1 MQVQFLT
8 AEILKWHTE
17 QQERSNHYRENSAM
31 QQFRGSGAQA
41 RAAAA
46 PRAGVPGLLGPGG
59 VGGLGGGLGGLG
71 GVGGGGVPRHDGSAV
86 DPRSKM
92 AGLHGEEEGPLDD
105 AERVAVRRRNLC
117 FAAPQPSGRAPRAGL
132 PIFQSARRAL
142 SIRRNLSNRDH
153 HDSVRRR
160 PATVRVNGAPPPL
173 SKGGALKVDV
183 SKMSKEEA
191 AREGEKLAREA
202 ARRAARR
209 AATRAPRSRRPRR
222 RRRRSTWRTSA
233 IAQEQ
238 VEMDAQR
245 VAQVARRAAVAREA
259 AQAARRRRQPV
270 FNVNEH
276 EGRTRGGS
284 RRRRRRRRPRAA
296 ASAVPP
302 SSERVDVAHAA
313 LAARAA
319 AVAALAGALAAL
331 CGRPARALATVDGR
345 AVGEGLDALGG
356 AGQRAGVDRLRHPS

>member
-1 MQVQFLT
+1 
-8 AEILKWHTE
+8 
-17 QQERSNHYRENSAM
+17 
-31 QQFRGSGAQA
+31 
-41 RAAAA
+41 
-46 PRAGVPGLLGPGG
+46 
-59 VGGLGGGLGGLG
+59 
-71 GVGGGGVPRHDGSAV
+71 
-86 DPRSKM
+86 M

-173 SKGGALKVDV
+173 SKGGAPKVDV

-209 AATRAPRSRRPRR
+209 AATRAAALKAAKEAEEAEHLENER
-222 RRRRSTWRTSA
+222 

-276 EGRTRGGS
+276 EGRTRGG
-284 RRRRRRRRPRAA
+284 PRGGGGGGGHGRGVGGAA
-296 ASAVPP
+296 ELGAWL
-302 SSERVDVAHAA
+302 DVAHAA
-313 LAARAA
+313 LLREPPQSQRSQAHSQRS
-319 AVAALAGALAAL
+319 AGGLPAHSQRSMGAPSEKGSTRSAGPGS
-331 CGRPARALATVDGR
+331 GR
-345 AVGEGLDALGG
+345 
-356 AGQRAGVDRLRHPS
+356 VDRLRHPS